1 MTDAFPATCRT
12 VRAHRH
18 VALGVALCLV
28 ALTATGCSLKR
39 MAVKTMAD
47 ALSEGTSAYATD
59 DDPQLVKDSLP
70 FGLKTLEGLLPTVP
84 THRGLLRSL
93 ASGFTSYAAAFIV
106 PEIRPLQEVDVDRAR
121 AERVRARRMFL
132 RGREYGLRALEV
144 AYPGFRQQLMEDPK
158 KAVARTVKA
167 DVPDLYWTAAAWGM
181 AISNGKDQTDLIGD
195 VPIVEALI
203 KRAYDLDEAW
213 DGGSIHE
220 FLIAFESRGTEM
232 GGSLERAR
240 QHFDRAMELAH
251 GRKIGP
257 LVSLAENVSIQTQ
270 NRKEFDTL
278 LDEALAFDTDKYVE
292 TRLVNVLAQRK
303 AQQLKAMA
311 GELFLEE
318 KTSWLSDITR
328 TASGAWDLFWRSASV
343 SLWP

>member
-1 MTDAFPATCRT
+1 MPAFPSSAFSGR
-12 VRAHRH
+12 VRAP
-18 VALGVALCLV
+18 VVLGVAACL
-28 ALTATGCSLKR
+28 ATLSAAGCSVKR

-84 THRGLLRSL
+84 RHRGLLRSL
-93 ASGFTSYAAAFIV
+93 ASGFTSYSAAFIV
-106 PEIRPLQEVDVDRAR
+106 PDIRGLQETDLDRAR
-121 AERVRARRMFL
+121 AERTRARRMFL
-132 RGREYGLRALEV
+132 RGRDYGLRAIEV
-144 AYPGFRQQLMEDPK
+144 VYPGFRNQLLEDPK

-181 AISNGKDQTDLIGD
+181 AISNGKDQIDLIGD

-203 KRAYDLDEAW
+203 TRAYELDEAW
-213 DGGSIHE
+213 DDGSIHE
-220 FLIAFESRGTEM
+220 FLIAFESRGAEM

-240 QHFDRAMELAH
+240 QHFTRAMELAR

-257 LVSLAENVSIQTQ
+257 LVSFAENVSIQTQ

-278 LDEALAFDTDKYVE
+278 LAQALAFDTDQYVD

-318 KTSWLSDITR
+318 KTSWLSDIAR
-328 TASGAWDLFWRSASV
+328 AASGAWDLVWRSGSV

>member
-1 MTDAFPATCRT
+1 
-12 VRAHRH
+12 
-18 VALGVALCLV
+18 
-28 ALTATGCSLKR
+28 

-84 THRGLLRSL
+84 KHRGLLRSL

-106 PEIRPLQEVDVDRAR
+106 PEIRGLQEVDLDRAR
-121 AERVRARRMFL
+121 AERTRARRMFL

-144 AYPGFRQQLMEDPK
+144 AYPGFRKQLMDDPN

-167 DVPDLYWTAAAWGM
+167 DVPDLYWAAAAWGM
-181 AISNGKDQTDLIGD
+181 AISNGKDQMDLIGD
-195 VPIVEALI
+195 VPIVETLI

-213 DGGSIHE
+213 DSGSIHE
-220 FLIAFESRGTEM
+220 FLIAFESRGAEM

-240 QHFDRAMELAH
+240 QHFNRAVELAR

-257 LVSLAENVSIQTQ
+257 LVSFAENVSIQTQ
-270 NRKEFDTL
+270 NRKEFEML
-278 LDEALAFDTDKYVE
+278 LDQALAFDTDRYID

-311 GELFLEE
+311 GDLFLEE

-328 TASGAWDLFWRSASV
+328 TASGAWDLFWRSASG